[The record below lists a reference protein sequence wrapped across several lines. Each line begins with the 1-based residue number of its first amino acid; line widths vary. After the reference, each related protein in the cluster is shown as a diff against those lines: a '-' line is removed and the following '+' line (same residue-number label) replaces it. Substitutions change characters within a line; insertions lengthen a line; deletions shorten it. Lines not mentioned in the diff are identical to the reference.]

1 MKKHKTIKLILL
13 SFVSSFATLT
23 YLTYIRDLVK
33 EEDLTR
39 TSSGSTSWM
48 VPRQWRKYNE
58 ESKRESDDNITG
70 TIYGDSLLKD
80 NKSSTVLIVRQR
92 NQQTALTNA
101 LPEYYE
107 TLRESLLNE
116 FDPSQIR
123 DELASTGNIGCK
135 QKPSVNKSPDKSD
148 TNGVVGLISV
158 TASCPI
164 EYSSFTIKIR
174 LVVGRNDGIVRSI
187 YLSSYEFTWKKNK
200 AVFDKILDSIS
211 ASGSYAME
219 TTIAQN

>member
-1 MKKHKTIKLILL
+1 MKKHKIIKLILIAII
-13 SFVSSFATLT
+13 SGFATLT
-23 YLTYIRDLVK
+23 YLTYIHDLVK

-58 ESKRESDDNITG
+58 ESKRESDDNITD
-70 TIYGDSLLKD
+70 TIYGDGLLKD
-80 NKSSTVLIVRQR
+80 NKSSTALIVRQR

-123 DELASTGNIGCK
+123 DELASAGNIGCK

-164 EYSSFTIKIR
+164 EYSSFIIKIR

-187 YLSSYEFTWKKNK
+187 YLSSYEFTWKKNE
-200 AVFDKILDSIS
+200 AVFNKMLDSIS
-211 ASGSYAME
+211 ASGSYAMRL
-219 TTIAQN
+219 

>member
-1 MKKHKTIKLILL
+1 MKKHKIIKLILIAII
-13 SFVSSFATLT
+13 SGFATLT
-23 YLTYIRDLVK
+23 YLTYIHDLVK

-58 ESKRESDDNITG
+58 ESKRESDDNITD
-70 TIYGDSLLKD
+70 TIYGDGLLKD
-80 NKSSTVLIVRQR
+80 NKSSTALIVRQR

-123 DELASTGNIGCK
+123 DELASAGNIGCK

-164 EYSSFTIKIR
+164 EYSSFIIKIR

-187 YLSSYEFTWKKNK
+187 YLSSYEFTWKKNE
-200 AVFDKILDSIS
+200 AVFNKMLDSIS
-211 ASGSYAME
+211 ASGSYAMK

>member
-1 MKKHKTIKLILL
+1 MKKHKIIKLILL
-13 SFVSSFATLT
+13 SFVSGFATLT

-58 ESKRESDDNITG
+58 ESRRESDDNIIS
-70 TIYGDSLLKD
+70 TIYGDGLSKD
-80 NKSSTVLIVRQR
+80 NKSSTVLMVKQR
-92 NQQTALTNA
+92 NRQTALTNA

-107 TLRESLLNE
+107 NLRKSSLNE
-116 FDPSQIR
+116 FDSNQLR
-123 DELASTGNIGCK
+123 SALASASSVDCK
-135 QKPSVNKSPDKSD
+135 QTPKINKSIDRFD
-148 TNGVVGLISV
+148 TNGVVGLFSV
-158 TASCPI
+158 DASCPTR
-164 EYSSFTIKIR
+164 YSLFTIKIR

-187 YLSSYEFTWKKNK
+187 YLSSYEFTWKKNE
-200 AVFDKILDSIS
+200 AVFNKMLDSVS

>member
-13 SFVSSFATLT
+13 SFVSGFATLT

-70 TIYGDSLLKD
+70 TIYGDGLLKD
-80 NKSSTVLIVRQR
+80 DKSSTVLIVRQR

-107 TLRESLLNE
+107 NLRKSSLNE
-116 FDPSQIR
+116 FDSNQLR
-123 DELASTGNIGCK
+123 SALASASSVDCK
-135 QKPSVNKSPDKSD
+135 QTPKINKSIDRFD
-148 TNGVVGLISV
+148 TNGVVGLFSV
-158 TASCPI
+158 DASCPTR
-164 EYSSFTIKIR
+164 YSLFTIKIR
-174 LVVGRNDGIVRSI
+174 LVVGKNDGIIRSI
-187 YLSSYEFTWKKNK
+187 SLSSEELTWKKNK
-200 AVFDKILDSIS
+200 AAFDKMLGSIS
-211 ASGSYAME
+211 AGNNYVMK
-219 TTIAQN
+219 TVRL

>member
-13 SFVSSFATLT
+13 SFVSGFATLT

-107 TLRESLLNE
+107 NLRKSSLNE
-116 FDPSQIR
+116 FDSNQLR
-123 DELASTGNIGCK
+123 SSLASASSVDCK
-135 QKPSVNKSPDKSD
+135 QTPKINKSIDRFD
-148 TNGVVGLISV
+148 TNGVVGLFSV
-158 TASCPI
+158 DASCPTR
-164 EYSSFTIKIR
+164 YSLFTIKIR

-200 AVFDKILDSIS
+200 AVFDTILDSIS